1 MNKIFIILLIFIF
14 LLFPLPVFADT
25 ELRGYYK
32 NLLLKDEDKFLGANR
47 LRLQFLINFSPE
59 LKGDIQYTNQLS
71 FGDILFNTSMQEPD
85 YSFFKTDKKLL
96 AQDNL
101 DWKHSFYRAYVSFNI
116 SSIDFVIGRQRVA
129 WGTGRFWNP
138 TDILNPYDPLDIES
152 SERPGVDAA
161 LLKINLSRLSALSL
175 VGALNKDISTTS
187 IASRYHAT
195 IGNNDIS
202 MMIGKFKEDM
212 VIGADYAGSFK
223 GAGIRAESTYTLA
236 KNEEPYWK
244 FVLSTDYAFP
254 RLYVLGEYYYNGQGS
269 RNKLFYN
276 MQKLLKGEMLNLAQ
290 NYLGLLLS
298 YDIHPLLKLNFQM
311 IYNLD
316 DLSYFFSP
324 SILYS
329 VSSNIDFIT
338 GLNRFAGEE
347 NSEYGKN
354 STLLYSQLQWSF

>member
-1 MNKIFIILLIFIF
+1 M
-14 LLFPLPVFADT
+14 
-25 ELRGYYK
+25 
-32 NLLLKDEDKFLGANR
+32 
-47 LRLQFLINFSPE
+47 
-59 LKGDIQYTNQLS
+59 
-71 FGDILFNTSMQEPD
+71 
-85 YSFFKTDKKLL
+85 
-96 AQDNL
+96 
-101 DWKHSFYRAYVSFNI
+101 
-116 SSIDFVIGRQRVA
+116 
-129 WGTGRFWNP
+129 
-138 TDILNPYDPLDIES
+138 
-152 SERPGVDAA
+152 
-161 LLKINLSRLSALSL
+161 

-290 NYLGLLLS
+290 NYLGLLWS